1 LATDALIA
9 NELRRQYTLACYPT
23 NDKRDGGFRTIA
35 VSVKGG
41 DFSAPAR
48 QGCRAPKAEKVEEK
62 DQDKKSGN

>member
-9 NELRRQYTLACYPT
+9 NELSRQYTLACYPT
-23 NDKRDGGFRTIA
+23 NYKRDGGFRTIA

-48 QGCRAPKAEKVEEK
+48 QGYRAPKDEKAEEK